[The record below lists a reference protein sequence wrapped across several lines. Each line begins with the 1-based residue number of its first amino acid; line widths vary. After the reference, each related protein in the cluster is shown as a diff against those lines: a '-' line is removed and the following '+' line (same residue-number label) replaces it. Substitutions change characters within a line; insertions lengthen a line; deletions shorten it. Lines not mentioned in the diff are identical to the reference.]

1 MTKTL
6 VPSEELFV
14 ELFTNV
20 FGPEKTAM
28 LYPQYSF
35 ADIYHNTRYID
46 FAIDSGAKR
55 IAIEIDGEAVHNK
68 NIVSLDKFDDD
79 QLKQNSMISYG
90 WDVYRW
96 SYRKLKKYPN
106 TVMDEM
112 QLFLGDNPRFKQV
125 QDYLPLQQ
133 GSLIHNDFTL
143 REHQEQALKNLE
155 EMRNE
160 NKTIALIC
168 HATGTGKTVTS
179 VLDAKKVGGRTLF
192 LAHTKDLVYQSA
204 KTFNELWPEKEVG
217 FYLDGKKEKDKFIVC
232 GSIQSVALNLDSF
245 AVKDF
250 DYIIIDEAHHASS
263 ESYQKVIGYFEPKF
277 LLGLTATPERADQQ
291 DILETFQNVAHRLD
305 IETAVKTDQL
315 VPVRCI
321 RVKTNVDISNVR
333 FNGIKYN
340 AQELEQKLFVP
351 ERNQLIIDT
360 YFNYARNNHTVI
372 FCVSVKHAELIA
384 EELSKRGVIAKAVSG
399 KMSTSERNEILASYE
414 EGKINVLCAC
424 DLLNEGW
431 DSPKTDVLFMAR
443 PTMSKVL
450 YTQQLGRGMRKCEG
464 KNHLMVFDFVDNSNM
479 FNTAYSLHRMF
490 GQSKYVEGG
499 LVLAK
504 DKDKI
509 IDENLYLKG
518 EKPEALIDFP
528 IYSMDYEIV
537 DIFNWQTEAEGMIS
551 EMQFVRM
558 VDVQSETIDRYIR
571 EGKVVPDLEVKT
583 GTSRVFRYFK
593 EDTIKNYANEFGWQ
607 LITNDK
613 KKEMFMSM
621 VEKMDMSYSYKP
633 VLLKAI
639 FNNIDDKGRVKLDD
653 IVDYFI
659 EFYQNRKE
667 KGLVVEQPRSIYTK
681 DNYNRNA
688 IRKNILANPY
698 KRFEEMNMLKHTKT
712 LGIIELDKYIYKKLS
727 KEEIENILQ
736 ICDTKLE
743 EYYNRITK

>member
-14 ELFTNV
+14 ELFTDV

-68 NIVSLDKFDDD
+68 NVVSLDKFDDD

-96 SYRKLKKYPN
+96 SYRKLKKYPD
-106 TVMDEM
+106 TVKDEM

-125 QDYLPLQQ
+125 QDYLPVQQ

-155 EMRNE
+155 EMRND

-204 KTFNELWPEKEVG
+204 KAFNELWPEKEVG

-245 AVKDF
+245 SANDF

-263 ESYQKVIGYFEPKF
+263 DSYQKVIGYFEPKF

-305 IETAVKTDQL
+305 VETAVKTDQL
-315 VPVRCI
+315 VPVRCV

-360 YFNYARNNHTVI
+360 YFKYARNNHTVI

-384 EELSKRGVIAKAVSG
+384 EELSKQGVIAKAVSG

-431 DSPKTDVLFMAR
+431 DSPKTDALFMAR

-464 KNHLMVFDFVDNSNM
+464 KEHLMVFDFVDNSNM

-499 LVLAK
+499 LVLGK

-537 DIFNWQTEAEGMIS
+537 DVFNWQTEAEGMIS

-571 EGKVVPDLEVKT
+571 EGKIVPDLEVKT
-583 GTSRVFRYFK
+583 GTTRVFRYFK
-593 EDTIKNYANEFGWQ
+593 EETIKKYADEFGWQ
-607 LITNDK
+607 LITNDTK
-613 KKEMFMSM
+613 KDMFMSM

-639 FNNIDDKGRVKLDD
+639 FNNIDDKGRVKLED

-659 EFYQNRKE
+659 DFYQNRKKE
-667 KGLVVEQPRSIYTK
+667 GLVVEQPRSIYSK
-681 DNYNRNA
+681 DNYDRNV

-727 KEEIENILQ
+727 KEEIDNILS
-736 ICDTKLE
+736 ICDIKLE
-743 EYYNRITK
+743 EYYKRIK